1 MIINTNDGQSFET
14 NRDLSASERHILQ
27 KLFAWESMAT
37 SLEQFREK
45 KKEALHKGWNNSGP
59 VTESSALKAIIKDL
73 ERKVSI
79 RIDKIG

>member
-79 RIDKIG
+79 RIDK

>member
-1 MIINTNDGQSFET
+1 MIINTRNGQSFET
-14 NRDLSASERHILQ
+14 NRDLTAPERHILQ

-79 RIDKIG
+79 RIDK

>member
-73 ERKVSI
+73 ERKVAI

>member
-59 VTESSALKAIIKDL
+59 VTESSALKVIIKDL

>member
-1 MIINTNDGQSFET
+1 MIINTRDGQSFET
-14 NRDLSASERHILQ
+14 NRDLTAPERHILQ
-27 KLFAWESMAT
+27 KLFAWESMAI

-79 RIDKIG
+79 RIDK

>member
-1 MIINTNDGQSFET
+1 MIINTRDGQSFET

-79 RIDKIG
+79 RIDKTG